1 MSELPLGQSE
11 SSKLEFKSG
20 EVLKDPSKV
29 GREVV
34 AFLNAAGGVLWVGLE
49 EEQSRAVRVSPL
61 PDPEQARRRLLDYL
75 VDTVEPTLNDTE
87 LRSRVVE
94 GAIRLE
100 LRPGKERGPYCL
112 LGRDGRLFVKRVD
125 ARTRPMTREEIRDG
139 FRGPGAAEESWTSR
153 LSKERKKCQGE
164 MLWLGFLPRPELEL
178 DLDEVEGLLRDPA
191 RTGNR
196 RDGWSFANE
205 YGEVRRRKERL
216 EKVGEEDWR
225 LEVHRSGLIAL
236 RLPLVHL
243 YRQGPERTFW
253 PPALLEHPTS
263 VFRLA
268 RTVYGPHEPEEVA
281 VDLALLGVAGWTL
294 RPYTVS
300 SIRFQVGDV
309 APFYEEQDLI
319 WSRPLL
325 YSWSELEQNPDR
337 CAYRWIRLVYAAFG
351 YTESQIPVEFHPE
364 RGLSF
369 TRR

>member
-20 EVLKDPSKV
+20 QVLKDPSKV

-34 AFLNAAGGVLWVGLE
+34 AFLNAAGGVLWVGVE
-49 EEQSRAVRVSPL
+49 EEQSIAVRVSAL
-61 PDPEQARRRLLDYL
+61 DEPEQARRRLLDYL
-75 VDTVEPTLNDTE
+75 VDTVEPTLTDTE
-87 LRSRVVE
+87 LKSRVVE
-94 GAIRLE
+94 GAIRLD
-100 LRPGKERGPYCL
+100 LRPGKERRPYCL

-125 ARTRPMTREEIRDG
+125 ARIRPMTREEIRDG
-139 FRGPGAAEESWTSR
+139 FRGSGAAEESWVSR
-153 LSKERKKCQGE
+153 LSQVRSKCQGE

-178 DLDEVEGLLRDPA
+178 DLDEVVGLLRDPA

-196 RDGWSFANE
+196 REGWNFVNE

-216 EKVGEEDWR
+216 EKVGEDWR
-225 LEVHRSGLIAL
+225 LEVHRSGLITLCLSLA
-236 RLPLVHL
+236 HL

-253 PPALLEHPTS
+253 PPALLEYPTS

-268 RTVYGPHEPEEVA
+268 RTVYGSHEPEEVA

-300 SIRFQVGDV
+300 SIRFQVGEV
-309 APFYEEQDLI
+309 APFHEEQDLV

-325 YSWSELEQNPDR
+325 YSWSELEQSPDR
-337 CAYRWIRLVYAAFG
+337 CAYRWIRLVYEAFG
-351 YTESQIPVEFHPE
+351 NTESQIPVEFHPE

-369 TRR
+369 STR